1 MLGSLVMAVLL
12 LLVLLGLELNHRR
25 SSRVSS
31 RLVAGSSDVVDYD
44 DVRLREQLRLLAQ
57 MDQPTVNLADGTLP
71 TGAHG
76 ARQLHPAEATPTV
89 IALPSDRWSGQERKS
104 A

>member
-1 MLGSLVMAVLL
+1 MLGSLIMAALL

-25 SSRVSS
+25 SSRASS

-44 DVRLREQLRLLAQ
+44 EIRLREQLRLLAQ
-57 MDQPTVNLADGTLP
+57 MDRPAVGLADGNP
-71 TGAHG
+71 STGVRS
-76 ARQLHPAEATPTV
+76 ARRLATAEATPTV

>member
-1 MLGSLVMAVLL
+1 MLGSLIMAALL
-12 LLVLLGLELNHRR
+12 LLVVLGLELNHRR
-25 SSRVSS
+25 SSRASS

-44 DVRLREQLRLLAQ
+44 DIRLREQLRLLAQ
-57 MDQPTVNLADGTLP
+57 VEQPAVSLADGNLP
-71 TGAHG
+71 TSDRG
-76 ARQLHPAEATPTV
+76 ARQHPHAEATPTV